1 MSTFAKS
8 STRVM
13 DQTTASV
20 NERIARRGAIN
31 VHYYATHPELIDK
44 RLAEL
49 DTEWDIERWL
59 QFNSSVLT
67 LLGLGLALK
76 KGRGWLLLPLAVQGF
91 FMQHA
96 VQGWCPP
103 LSIMRRLGFR
113 AEVEIQAERYA
124 LMAVRGDL
132 IECPDP
138 L

>member
-1 MSTFAKS
+1 MSSIGIA

-13 DQTTASV
+13 DQTKPSV
-20 NERIARRGAIN
+20 NERIALQGAID
-31 VHYYATHPELIDK
+31 VHFYATHPELIEK

-49 DTEWDIERWL
+49 DREWDIERWL
-59 QFNSSVLT
+59 QINSSSLT
-67 LLGLGLALK
+67 LLGLALAIT

-103 LSIMRRLGFR
+103 LPLMRRLGIR
-113 AEVEIQAERYA
+113 TEVEIQAERYA

-132 IECPDP
+132 DE
-138 L
+138 